1 MKREKF
7 NILNI
12 ILDKTIFGFFIV
24 LISLTLNFAFSQN
37 SFAEYY
43 KATLSA
49 SINENTAVIDG
60 TEAIESSSET
70 AEHAINLKVKT
81 TNKTGY
87 TATLSAKTDE
97 TALLN
102 TNPAITT
109 KISSISS
116 VSSLSNLPANTWGYS
131 FNTNTDFNPIPA
143 LSTPANLIHTTE
155 KSTSEENHT
164 IKLGM
169 KLNSSL
175 KPGNYEN
182 KLIISVVSNP
192 YTPKAIMTEGPDFN
206 TKLKS
211 LETATNKIEHFKKS
225 PVAPAA
231 SMNAVNIDDDESEC
245 EIKLWLDPSDKTA
258 YYYAEP
264 EKVYLNKKSNEMF
277 FSKSDE
283 QKIKNIL
290 EIDLSHFDTSEVTN
304 MGGMFYG
311 MSNLTTLNV
320 SHFDTSKVT
329 NMGLMFYGMRDLSA
343 LNLSSFNTSQVTDM
357 HNMFYG
363 MSNLTTLNVSHFDTS
378 KVTNMGLMFYGMRDL
393 SALNLSSFNTS
404 QVTDMHNMF
413 YGMSNLTTLNV
424 SHFDTSKVTNM
435 GLMFYGMSGL
445 TSLDLS
451 NFDTSKVTN
460 MGNMFSSMTN
470 LTSLNLSSFNT
481 SKVTDMGF
489 MFYGIPNLTSLDLS
503 NFDTSKTTKMS
514 FMFYGMRKLT
524 ALNLSSFNTSQV
536 TDMSGMFSSM
546 PSLTSLN
553 LSHFDTSKV
562 TDMHFMFRDTSNLTS
577 LDLSNFDT
585 SKVTDM
591 NNMFRNMS
599 SITSL
604 DLSHFDTSKVTD
616 MENMFSDMS
625 NLTSLDLSNF
635 DTSQVTDMNGLFGL
649 RDVDKLNDK
658 LETIYVNND
667 FNTDKVINFL
677 AMFENRMKLRGG
689 NGSFSAAPGAADLTW
704 LRVDRPGVQGYFTRK
719 P

>member
-12 ILDKTIFGFFIV
+12 ILDKTIFGFLIV

-49 SINENTAVIDG
+49 SVNENTAVIDG

-155 KSTSEENHT
+155 KSTDEENHT

-206 TKLKS
+206 AKLKA

-245 EIKLWLDPSDKTA
+245 EIKLWLDPTDKTA
-258 YYYAEP
+258 YYYTEP
-264 EKVYLNKKSNEMF
+264 GKVYLNKKSNEMF

-290 EIDLSHFDTSEVTN
+290 EIDLSNFDTSEVTN

-329 NMGLMFYGMRDLSA
+329 DMSLMFHGMRDLSA

-363 MSNLTTLNVSHFDTS
+363 MSNLTTL
-378 KVTNMGLMFYGMRDL
+378 DL
-393 SALNLSSFNTS
+393 SN
-404 QVTDMHNMF
+404 
-413 YGMSNLTTLNV
+413 
-424 SHFDTSKVTNM
+424 FDTSKVTNM
-435 GLMFYGMSGL
+435 GLMFYGMSNV
-445 TSLDLS
+445 TALDLS

-481 SKVTDMGF
+481 SEVTNMGF

-514 FMFYGMRKLT
+514 FMFYGMRNLT

-536 TDMSGMFSSM
+536 TDMSGMFYDM

-562 TDMHFMFRDTSNLTS
+562 TDMHFMFRDTSSLAS

-591 NNMFRNMS
+591 NYMFHNTS
-599 SITSL
+599 SLTSL
-604 DLSHFDTSKVTD
+604 NLSNFDTSKVTN
-616 MENMFSDMS
+616 MEAMFSDMS
-625 NLTSLDLSNF
+625 GLTSLDLSNF
-635 DTSQVTDMNGLFGL
+635 DTSQVTNMENMFSLQDE
-649 RDVDKLNDK
+649 DKLNDK

-667 FNTDKVINFL
+667 FDTAKVINFL
-677 AMFENRMKLRGG
+677 AMFVNRKKLRGG
-689 NGSFSAAPGAADLTW
+689 NGSFLAAPGAADLSW